1 MKKSV
6 VFILFIWTFSCLF
19 SIQLIAQTTKEH
31 TVVAGETLY
40 GIARNYQIH
49 FNDLVKANPQIL
61 NNSINIGDIIHIP
74 SNNPTIQNTPRINP
88 PISTTPPSKNKNNI
102 TESNPFAGATG
113 ITDPKSSVTPIPAPK
128 NNLTSTPNIPTTPK
142 AGITNNQFQMIEHV
156 VAEKQTMYAISKLY
170 NVSVADIQSWNHL
183 ADNNIKVGSILL
195 IRSNSKNILPAK
207 IITPVQEEVVIAKEV
222 KSVKPEIVQ
231 PAEVAIKEKSSTP
244 ILPAEPIRESSG
256 NASMNVQ
263 GQLEDAY
270 IQDKNRGKSLMT
282 SRGTITWINTE
293 NAKMSDS
300 YFGLHKTAPIGS
312 IIRVTNL
319 VNKRVVFVKVIGK
332 LPETSDN
339 LNIALKLSIAA
350 KKALLL
356 NGDKAYVDIE
366 YYQ

>member
-19 SIQLIAQTTKEH
+19 SMQLIAQTTKEH

-49 FNDLVKANPQIL
+49 FNDLVKANPQIQ
-61 NNSINIGDIIHIP
+61 NNAINIGDILHIP
-74 SNNPTIQNTPRINP
+74 TNNATIQNVPKSNSPTIL
-88 PISTTPPSKNKNNI
+88 TPPTKNSNSI
-102 TESNPFAGATG
+102 PQTNPFAGATG
-113 ITDPKSSVTPIPAPK
+113 VADPKPSTTPQ
-128 NNLTSTPNIPTTPK
+128 NNLTISPSIPSAPK
-142 AGITNNQFQMIEHV
+142 AGITNNQFPMIEHV
-156 VAEKQTMYAISKLY
+156 VTEKQTMYAISKLY

-195 IRSNSKNILPAK
+195 IRSNTNVNNIPPAK
-207 IITPVQEEVVIAKEV
+207 IITPVQEEVIIPKEF
-222 KSVKPEIVQ
+222 KSIKPEIVQ
-231 PAEVAIKEKSSTP
+231 PVEVTVKEKSSTP
-244 ILPAEPIRESSG
+244 ILPAEPVRESPG
-256 NASMNVQ
+256 NASINVQ
-263 GQLEDAY
+263 GQLEEAY

-312 IIRVTNL
+312 IVRVTNL

-339 LNIALKLSIAA
+339 LNIVLKLSTAA
-350 KKALLL
+350 KKSLLL

>member
-6 VFILFIWTFSCLF
+6 VFNLFIWASSCLF
-19 SIQLIAQTTKEH
+19 SLQLIAQTTKDH

-40 GIARNYQIH
+40 GIARNHQIN
-49 FNDLVKANPQIL
+49 FNDLAKANPQII
-61 NNSINIGDIIHIP
+61 NNAINIGDIIHIP
-74 SNNPTIQNTPRINP
+74 TKNNSTQNTPASQSP
-88 PISTTPPSKNKNNI
+88 ATSTSPVKNTSGI
-102 TESNPFAGATG
+102 PQTNPFAGATG
-113 ITDPKSSVTPIPAPK
+113 VVNPTPTKPATTASNNTTVTTTSAS
-128 NNLTSTPNIPTTPK
+128 STPRS
-142 AGITNNQFQMIEHV
+142 GITNNQFAMIEHV
-156 VAEKQTMYAISKLY
+156 VAEKQTLFAISKLY

-195 IRSNSKNILPAK
+195 IRSNSTALVVPTTS
-207 IITPVQEEVVIAKEV
+207 TPIKTAPVVEKVEI
-222 KSVKPEIVQ
+222 VKPEIVK
-231 PAEVAIKEKSSTP
+231 PVEVAVAEKTTSTP
-244 ILPAEPIRESSG
+244 VLPEPVRESPAR
-256 NASMNVQ
+256 ASMNVQ
-263 GQLEDAY
+263 GQLEEAY
-270 IQDKNRGKSLMT
+270 LQDRSRGKSLMT

-312 IIRVTNL
+312 IVRVTNL

-339 LNIALKLSIAA
+339 LNIVLKLSAA
-350 KKALLL
+350 SKKALLL